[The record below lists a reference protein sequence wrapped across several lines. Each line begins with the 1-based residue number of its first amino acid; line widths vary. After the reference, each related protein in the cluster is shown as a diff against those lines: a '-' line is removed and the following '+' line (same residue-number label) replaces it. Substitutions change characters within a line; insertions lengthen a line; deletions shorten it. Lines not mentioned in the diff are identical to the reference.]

1 MPDIAPK
8 ICYITAGAAN
18 MYCGSCMRDN
28 TLVAA
33 LQKMGCNIH
42 LFPTYT
48 PILTD
53 EEDVSENK
61 IMLGGLNLYLQQK
74 SGFFRRLPASLDR
87 WLNNS
92 GLIKIVVSSN
102 LPTSGHETGAM
113 VLSLLKGESGR
124 QRKEFIN
131 MLLWLKEHVKP
142 DLINL
147 TNILIAG
154 CLPPIKKHLNIPVL
168 VTLQGDDLF
177 LEQMIEPYKSQAIK
191 RIQELVKEVD
201 GFIVFSQYYKD
212 FMSDYLSIP
221 KEKIYTVQMGISLSG
236 FSLNRLASNSGSPT
250 IGYFARIAPEKGLHV
265 LVDAFILLRQMPGM
279 QNVRLKAAGWLG
291 RSHQPYLKDQL
302 TKLRSHGLEAD
313 FEYAGV
319 LDRREKINFLQSLDL
334 FSVPTIYKEPKGLY
348 VLEALACGVPVVQPE
363 HGAFPE
369 LIKATGGG
377 QLIPPDSPEHLAQAL
392 HHLMTSSSTRK
403 ELGRQGQ
410 RRVFESMTAEAMARG
425 TLAIYKKYLGGVS
438 GNGAGSQPN
447 DQMNVS
453 EDLIYSDMNNH

>member
-1 MPDIAPK
+1 MPDIAPT

-33 LQKMGCNIH
+33 LQEMGCNIH

-74 SGFFRRLPASLDR
+74 FGFFRRLPASFDR
-87 WLNNS
+87 WLNNPR
-92 GLIKIVVSSN
+92 LIKILASSN

-113 VLSLLKGESGR
+113 VLSLLKGESGK

-154 CLPPIKKHLNIPVL
+154 CLPLIKKHLNIPVL

-177 LEQMIEPYKSQAIK
+177 LEQMIEPYKNQAIK
-191 RIQELVKEVD
+191 RIQELVKQVD

-212 FMSDYLSIP
+212 FMSDYLTIP
-221 KEKIYTVQMGISLSG
+221 KHKIHTVQMGISLAG
-236 FSLNRLASNSGSPT
+236 LNSKRMASNSGSPT

-265 LVDAFILLRQMPGM
+265 LVDAFIRLRQMPGM

-291 RSHQPYLKDQL
+291 RSHEPYLKDQL
-302 TKLRSHGLEAD
+302 TKLKNHGLETD

-319 LDRREKINFLQSLDL
+319 LDRREKIHFLQSLDL
-334 FSVPTIYKEPKGLY
+334 FSVPTTYKEPKGLY

-377 QLIPPDSPEHLAQAL
+377 QLVPPDSPEHLAQAL
-392 HHLMTSSSTRK
+392 HHLIISPSIRK
-403 ELGRQGQ
+403 ELARHGQ
-410 RRVFESMTAEAMARG
+410 RRVFESMTAEAMAG
-425 TLAIYKKYLGGVS
+425 DTLEIYKKYLGDVS
-438 GNGAGSQPN
+438 QNGAGSQPN
-447 DQMNVS
+447 DQISVS
-453 EDLIYSDMNNH
+453 ELHELQSTKVQ

>member
-1 MPDIAPK
+1 
-8 ICYITAGAAN
+8 

-33 LQKMGCNIH
+33 LQEMGCNIH

-53 EEDVSENK
+53 EENVSENK

-74 SGFFRRLPASLDR
+74 FEFFRRLPASFDR
-87 WLNNS
+87 WLNYS
-92 GLIKIVVSSN
+92 RLIKILASSN

-113 VLSLLKGESGR
+113 VLSLLRGESGK

-154 CLPPIKKHLNIPVL
+154 CLPLIKKHLNIPVL

-191 RIQELVKEVD
+191 RIQELVKDVD

-221 KEKIYTVQMGISLSG
+221 KEKIHTVQMGISLAG
-236 FSLNRLASNSGSPT
+236 LNSNRMASNSGSPT

-265 LVDAFILLRQMPGM
+265 LVDAFIRLRQMPGM
-279 QNVRLKAAGWLG
+279 QNIRLKAAGWLG
-291 RSHQPYLKDQL
+291 RSHEPYLKDQL
-302 TKLRSHGLEAD
+302 TKLKNHGLEKD

-319 LDRREKINFLQSLDL
+319 LDRREKIHFLQSLDL
-334 FSVPTIYKEPKGLY
+334 FSVPTTYKEPKGLY
-348 VLEALACGVPVVQPE
+348 LLEALACGVPLVQPE

-377 QLIPPDSPEHLAQAL
+377 QLVPPDSPEQLAQAL
-392 HHLMTSSSTRK
+392 HHLIISSSIRK
-403 ELGRQGQ
+403 ELARHGQ
-410 RRVFESMTAEAMARG
+410 RRVFESMTADAMARD
-425 TLAIYKKYLGGVS
+425 TLEIYKRYLGDVS
-438 GNGAGSQPN
+438 RNGASSQPN
-447 DQMNVS
+447 DQISVS
-453 EDLIYSDMNNH
+453 ELHELQSTKV

>member
-1 MPDIAPK
+1 MSNIAPT

-33 LQKMGCNIH
+33 LQEMGCNIH

-61 IMLGGLNLYLQQK
+61 VMLGGLNLYLQQK

-92 GLIKIVVSSN
+92 RLIKIIASSN

-113 VLSLLKGESGR
+113 VLSLLKGESGK
-124 QRKEFIN
+124 QRKEFSN
-131 MLLWLKEHVKP
+131 MLLWLKGHVKP

-147 TNILIAG
+147 TNILLAG
-154 CLPPIKKHLNIPVL
+154 CLPMIKKHLNIPVL

-177 LEQMIEPYKSQAIK
+177 LEQMIEPYRSQAIK
-191 RIQELVKEVD
+191 RIQELVKQVD

-212 FMSDYLSIP
+212 FMSDYLTIP
-221 KEKIYTVQMGISLSG
+221 KEKIHIVQMGINQAG
-236 FSLNRLASNSGSPT
+236 FEHNPGASNSGGPT
-250 IGYFARIAPEKGLHV
+250 IGYLARIAPEKGLHV
-265 LVDAFILLRQMPGM
+265 LVDAFIRLRQRPDT
-279 QNVRLKAAGWLG
+279 QNIRLKAAGWLG
-291 RSHQPYLKDQL
+291 RSHEPYLKDQL
-302 TKLRSHGLEAD
+302 AKLKNHGLEKD

-319 LDRREKINFLQSLDL
+319 LDRREKIHFLQSLDL
-334 FSVPTIYKEPKGLY
+334 FSVPTTYKEPKGLY

-363 HGAFPE
+363 HGAFPG
-369 LIKATGGG
+369 LIKATGG
-377 QLIPPDSPEHLAQAL
+377 
-392 HHLMTSSSTRK
+392 
-403 ELGRQGQ
+403 
-410 RRVFESMTAEAMARG
+410 F
-425 TLAIYKKYLGGVS
+425 
-438 GNGAGSQPN
+438 
-447 DQMNVS
+447 
-453 EDLIYSDMNNH
+453 

>member
-1 MPDIAPK
+1 MPDIAPT

-33 LQKMGCNIH
+33 LKEMGCNIH

-53 EEDVSENK
+53 EENVSENK

-74 SGFFRRLPASLDR
+74 FGFFRRLPASFDR

-92 GLIKIVVSSN
+92 RLIKILASSN

-124 QRKEFIN
+124 QRKEFTN
-131 MLLWLKEHVKP
+131 MLLWLKEHIKP

-154 CLPPIKKHLNIPVL
+154 CLPLIKKHLNIPVL

-191 RIQELVKEVD
+191 RIQELVKDVD

-221 KEKIYTVQMGISLSG
+221 KERIHTVQMGINLAG
-236 FSLNRLASNSGSPT
+236 FNPNSEAPNSGSPT

-265 LVDAFILLRQMPGM
+265 LVDAFIRLRQMPGM
-279 QNVRLKAAGWLG
+279 QKVRLKAAGWLG
-291 RSHQPYLKDQL
+291 RNNESYLQDQV
-302 TKLRSHGLEAD
+302 TKLKNHGLEAD

-319 LDRREKINFLQSLDL
+319 LDRHEKINFLQSLDL

-377 QLIPPDSPEHLAQAL
+377 QLVPPDSPEHLAQVL
-392 HHLMTSSSTRK
+392 HQLIASPSTRK
-403 ELGRQGQ
+403 ELAQHGQ
-410 RRVFESMTAEAMARG
+410 RRVFESMTAKAMAG
-425 TLAIYKKYLGGVS
+425 DTLEIYKKYLGDVFRNRAS
-438 GNGAGSQPN
+438 SQPN
-447 DQMNVS
+447 DQISVS
-453 EDLIYSDMNNH
+453 ELHELQSIKVQ